1 MRAVPAGVVKPGTIA
16 GQLGTWKTG
25 LPDSMICL
33 NGKPRPCSSAG
44 SSLNYI
50 IPLRNSRP
58 PAFSRHETLSKCFDT
73 SDSVPCW
80 NTCMATT

>member
-1 MRAVPAGVVKPGTIA
+1 MRAVPAGIVKPGTIA

-50 IPLRNSRP
+50 IPSFHIGAIRMP
-58 PAFSRHETLSKCFDT
+58 
-73 SDSVPCW
+73 
-80 NTCMATT
+80 